1 MVQSEMS
8 PAARAAAVSDATRVP
23 FRMVN
28 PEQERPLGIHPNA
41 RGARQHKGI
50 AKDCGISR
58 LLGQIRG

>member
-28 PEQERPLGIHPNA
+28 PEQERPLGVYASTPTH
-41 RGARQHKGI
+41 GAHVSIKG
-50 AKDCGISR
+50 
-58 LLGQIRG
+58 